1 MATSIHTEN
10 VDVKVRIDGVNVDR
24 DDFTPPFHYGEMM
37 YYSNYNC
44 NYSVF
49 IELGTNEMIKYLTQ
63 SGYIVSNP
71 TFDIAFTSTMED
83 D

>member
-1 MATSIHTEN
+1 MVDFMIQRDI

-63 SGYIVSNP
+63 SGYVVSNSS
-71 TFDIAFTSTMED
+71 FAIDYLDKED